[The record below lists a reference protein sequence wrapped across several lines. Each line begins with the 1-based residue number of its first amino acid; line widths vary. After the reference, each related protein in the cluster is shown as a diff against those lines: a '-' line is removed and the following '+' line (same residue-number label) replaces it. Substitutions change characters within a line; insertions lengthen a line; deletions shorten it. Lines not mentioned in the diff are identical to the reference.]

1 MIQSTSGLD
10 KKGVKHMLVD
20 SLGPAEVVMNAED
33 IDKAISQQNAAG
45 GSDEEE
51 EEEEDEEMSEE
62 DAEEGEEEMSDGETE
77 EEMSEEEE
85 AVQVGWEFALWP
97 IRQGYR

>member
-1 MIQSTSGLD
+1 MIPPMSGLD
-10 KKGVKHMLVD
+10 RKGVKHMLVD

-51 EEEEDEEMSEE
+51 EEEEDEEMSE
-62 DAEEGEEEMSDGETE
+62 DGEEGEEEMSDGESE
-77 EEMSEEEE
+77 EEMEEEEE